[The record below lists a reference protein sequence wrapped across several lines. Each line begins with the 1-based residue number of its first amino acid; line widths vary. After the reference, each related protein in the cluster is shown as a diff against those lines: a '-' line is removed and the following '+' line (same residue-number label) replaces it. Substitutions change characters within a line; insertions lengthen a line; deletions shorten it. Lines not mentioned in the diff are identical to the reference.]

1 MSSTV
6 VLTPPVIPAPTTP
19 AVASKEIEPFE
30 EGEVTPSRHT
40 TVPTFFSPPIIPAM
54 LIRPGMSIPP
64 YCIFRYHPT
73 GPKMVH
79 TRSRLV
85 RPLIPPPPLWTL
97 DMPTYEDLEDT
108 LGIVPRSSRPPHHA
122 TTEDPPRRALG
133 SS

>member
-6 VLTPPVIPAPTTP
+6 VLMPPVIPAPTAPT
-19 AVASKEIEPFE
+19 VASEETEPFE

-40 TVPTFFSPPIIPAM
+40 TVSTLSTPPVIPAL

-73 GPKMVH
+73 GLKMIH
-79 TRSRLV
+79 TRSHLV

-108 LGIVPRSSRPPHHA
+108 LEIVP
-122 TTEDPPRRALG
+122 
-133 SS
+133 